1 MLQSFDDYRRNLKL
15 ALRLLRKSP
24 QFAWV
29 SIVSMAVGIGAT
41 ATFFTLADAVL
52 FRQLPFPDGARLVQ
66 VWSAMPRR
74 NVTRSSS
81 SMPDY
86 LVWRARS
93 TTLEAL
99 GAYRGAAYNLSDVN
113 TPERVRA
120 IQATPSLLAVLQVP
134 PVIGSWY
141 SEEASAWG
149 AHRVALV
156 SDGFWRR
163 RLGADPSVVGRRV
176 TLDGEAYLVTGV
188 MPASF
193 QFPDSATELWV
204 PLSYPPDSALL
215 TRQSFSLS
223 LTGRLRGDVTPPH
236 AETELTSLAK
246 LVNPDI
252 GATVDDLR
260 ESIVGSVRP
269 TLLLLLGA
277 GTLLLLLACA
287 NVSSLALVRHI
298 RRQRELTVCVALG
311 AERRHI
317 LGQLL
322 AESSVLA
329 AIGGVLG
336 VGITMLAVQAVRV
349 WAPAGLPRLSE
360 ARVDLRVL
368 ALVMFVSVL
377 ASIVVGVLPAL
388 GGQRIDIRKMLQ
400 ETGRGSQRGRRESW
414 SHTFLVGTE
423 VALAVMLL
431 IGTGLMILS
440 LARLQREDLGFRPQQ
455 VLTFQL
461 DLPTNRYREP
471 ERATLF
477 IQQLV
482 DRLRTVP
489 GVESAGAT
497 SALPLSDI
505 RSMSYLFSIKGQQV
519 RAFSDIPV
527 VGYRQITAD
536 YFRALGAAIVEGR
549 SFEPTDRENQPLV
562 AVVNT
567 TLAKKFWPSGH
578 ALGQVFVFGPPPQ
591 LSGAP
596 ADPRR
601 EVTIV
606 GVIRDLRHEGQD
618 QLARPE
624 AFIPYAQAGTA
635 FLRSVRIAARVSGNP
650 ADYAGGVRA
659 AVHELDPSLPVSDV
673 RSMEDRLG
681 EFLMRRRITAQLL
694 GLFSAVALLIA
705 IVGIYG
711 VVAYVVRQRRHEL
724 GIRLALGADTTGTIA
739 LVTAHNL
746 KAALAGTA
754 VGVVLAYAFTGV
766 LQSQLFAVRSAEPIV
781 YIASVVVILL
791 ASFLASYVPVRR
803 EVSTDP
809 ARSLAE
815 GGGS

>member
-1 MLQSFDDYRRNLKL
+1 MLQSIDDYHRNLKL
-15 ALRLLRKSP
+15 ALRLLWKSP

-29 SIVSMAVGIGAT
+29 SIASIAVGIGAT

-52 FRQLPFPDGARLVQ
+52 FRQMPFPDGHRLVQ

-74 NVTRSSS
+74 NVARANS

-93 TTLEAL
+93 TSVEAL
-99 GAYRGAAYNLSDVN
+99 GAYRDAAFNLSDVN
-113 TPERVRA
+113 APERVRA
-120 IQATPSLLAVLQVP
+120 IQASPSLLALLQVP
-134 PVIGSWY
+134 PAIGSWY
-141 SEEASAWG
+141 SEAESAWG

-163 RLGADPSVVGRRV
+163 RLGADPNVVGRRI
-176 TLDGEAYLVTGV
+176 TLDGEAYMVTGV

-193 QFPDSATELWV
+193 QFPDSTTDLWV
-204 PLSYPPDSALL
+204 PLSFPPDSPFV
-215 TRQSFSLS
+215 TRQSFTLS
-223 LTGRLRGDVTPPH
+223 LIGRLRPEVTPAQ

-252 GATVDDLR
+252 GAAVADLR

-269 TLLLLLGA
+269 TLLLLLGT

-287 NVSSLALVRHI
+287 NASSLALVRHI

-317 LGQLL
+317 LQQLL

-329 AIGGVLG
+329 TIGGVLG
-336 VGITMLAVQAVRV
+336 ISMTALAVQAVRV
-349 WAPAGLPRLSE
+349 WAPAELPRLSE

-368 ALVMFVSVL
+368 GLAVFVSVF

-388 GGQRIDIRKMLQ
+388 GGQRIDIRGVLQ
-400 ETGRGSQRGRRESW
+400 ETGRGSPRGRRESW

-423 VALAVMLL
+423 VALAVVLL

-440 LARLQREDLGFRPQQ
+440 LARLQQEDLGFRPQQ

-471 ERATLF
+471 ARATLF

-489 GVESAGAT
+489 GVELAGAT

-505 RSMSYLFSIKGQQV
+505 RSMSYLFAIKGKEV
-519 RAFSDIPV
+519 RSFSDIPV
-527 VGYRQITAD
+527 VGYRQITPD
-536 YFRALGAAIVEGR
+536 YFRTMGATIVEGR
-549 SFEPTDRENQPLV
+549 SLEPTDRDQPLV
-562 AVVNT
+562 AVVNK
-567 TLAKKFWPSGH
+567 TLAKKFWPNGS
-578 ALGQVFVFGPPPQ
+578 AIGQAFVFGPPPQ

-618 QLARPE
+618 QLPQPE
-624 AFIPYAQAGTA
+624 AFIPYAQAGSRI
-635 FLRSVRIAARVSGNP
+635 LRSVRIAAKVSGNP
-650 ADYAGGVRA
+650 ADYAGAMGAV
-659 AVHELDPSLPVSDV
+659 VHELDPSLPLSDV
-673 RSMEDRLG
+673 RSMEERLG
-681 EFLMRRRITAQLL
+681 ESLMRRRITARLL
-694 GLFSAVALLIA
+694 GVFSAVALLIA

-724 GIRLALGADTTGTIA
+724 GIRLALGADMTGTIA
-739 LVTAHNL
+739 MVTAHNL
-746 KAALAGTA
+746 RAALAGTV
-754 VGVVLAYAFTGV
+754 VGVVLAYAFSGV

-781 YIASVVVILL
+781 YAASVVVILL

-803 EVSTDP
+803 EVAADP

-815 GGGS
+815 GGTS